1 MAAYVTAR
9 GDIEIGS
16 FTFDKREV
24 TLVEGSSTAMHLYAV
39 DVVARDD
46 DSALV
51 YYIFARPATPGA
63 TPFMRA
69 RPARLQE
76 LLVPLP
82 CAFVR
87 RYAGCLRVLSAEEL
101 TALVADEVDE
111 STASERSEATPEAG
125 ADICDDDGA
134 RSSTLPS
141 EPQSEAADYSDSD
154 LQREHEASPVDHYEE
169 D

>member
-1 MAAYVTAR
+1 MAAYVTST
-9 GDIEIGS
+9 GSIEIGS
-16 FTFDKREV
+16 FTFDKRGV
-24 TLVEGSSTAMHLYAV
+24 TLVEGASTALHLYAV
-39 DVVARDD
+39 DAVARDD

-51 YYIFARPATPGA
+51 YYIFARPATPDA
-63 TPFMRA
+63 VPFMRA
-69 RPARLQE
+69 RPTRLQE

-101 TALVADEVDE
+101 TSLVADEMHE
-111 STASERSEATPEAG
+111 TTASEQSEATPEAG
-125 ADICDDDGA
+125 VDVCDEDGA

-141 EPQSEAADYSDSD
+141 DPQSEAADYSDSD
-154 LQREHEASPVDHYEE
+154 LQRDHEASPVDHFEE